1 MTRPHN
7 TKTNDHYNMKGR
19 ILVINTGSTST
30 KIGFYDAG
38 EKLFE
43 QNLTHS
49 AEEVALYPSVMDQ
62 TPMRRDTIT
71 AFLSDRGI
79 ALESIDICMA
89 RGGLI
94 TPIRTGVYE
103 VNQEMRDAL
112 MSGKD
117 GVHACNLSALIA
129 DDIAQE
135 VNEARQKKGI
145 TQKCRAFIADPP
157 MADEML
163 PEVKVGGIPE
173 FERRTL
179 FHALNSRAMV
189 RRYARSVGK
198 TNKDV
203 TVIVA
208 HMGGG
213 SSVSLHRNG
222 LVIDTND
229 ALGGDGPISPERAGS
244 VPGFP
249 LVEMCFSGKYTKDEV
264 KKKLV
269 GKGGAVAYFG
279 TNDIREI
286 VARAQDGDSECDR
299 FLKGFAVSVAKY
311 IGSLATVVAG
321 KVDAIILTGGIA
333 HAKDIVRDITDRVS
347 FIAPVEV
354 YAGENELESLAENGY
369 GILAGEFEIKEYNR
383 YRIIS

>member
-1 MTRPHN
+1 
-7 TKTNDHYNMKGR
+7 MKGR
-19 ILVINTGSTST
+19 ILVVNTGSTST

-38 EKLFE
+38 EMLFE
-43 QNLTHS
+43 KNLTHS
-49 AEEVALYPSVMDQ
+49 AEEVAKYASVMDQ
-62 TPMRRDTIT
+62 GGMRRDAIT
-71 AFLSDRGI
+71 AFLAEKGI
-79 ALESIDICMA
+79 VLETIDLVMA

-94 TPIRTGVYE
+94 TPIRTGVYG
-103 VNQEMRDAL
+103 VNQEMKDAL

-129 DDIAQE
+129 DDIAAE
-135 VNEARQKKGI
+135 VNKARAEKGI
-145 TQKCRAFIADPP
+145 AGECRAFIADPP

-189 RRYARSVGK
+189 RWYARSVGK
-198 TNKDV
+198 TNKEV

-222 LVIDTND
+222 LVIDTTD
-229 ALGGDGPISPERAGS
+229 ALGGDGPVSPERAGT

-249 LVEMCFSGKYTKDEV
+249 LVEMCFSGRYTKDEI

-279 TNDIREI
+279 TNDIRE
-286 VARAQDGDSECDR
+286 VAARADAGDARCEV

-311 IGSLATVVAG
+311 IASLAVVVDG
-321 KVDAIILTGGIA
+321 KVDAIVLTGGIA
-333 HAKDIVRDITDRVS
+333 NSKAITDDISRRVG

-354 YAGENELESLAENGY
+354 YPGENELESLAENGY
-369 GILAGEFEIKEYNR
+369 GILAGEFEIGTYHQDR
-383 YRIIS
+383 F

>member
-1 MTRPHN
+1 
-7 TKTNDHYNMKGR
+7 MKGR
-19 ILVINTGSTST
+19 ILVINTGSTSS
-30 KIGFYDAG
+30 KIGFFDAG
-38 EKLFE
+38 EMIFE
-43 QNLTHS
+43 KNLTHT
-49 AEEVALYPSVMDQ
+49 AEEIAAYDSVMDQ
-62 TPMRRDTIT
+62 TPMRRNAIID
-71 AFLSDRGI
+71 FLAEKVI
-79 ALESIDICMA
+79 ALDSIDVAMA

-103 VNQEMRDAL
+103 VNREMRDAL
-112 MSGKD
+112 IAGKE
-117 GVHACNLSALIA
+117 GVHACNLSALLA
-129 DDIAQE
+129 DDIAVM
-135 VNEARQKKGI
+135 VNEARAAKGI
-145 TQKCRAFIADPP
+145 TEKCRAFIADPP

-163 PEVKVGGIPE
+163 PEVKVGGLPE
-173 FERRTL
+173 FPRRTL

-229 ALGGDGPISPERAGS
+229 ALGGDGPISPERAGN

-249 LVEMCFSGKYTKDEV
+249 LVEECFSGKWTEAQM
-264 KKKLV
+264 KKRLV
-269 GKGGAVAYFG
+269 GRGGAVAYFG
-279 TNDIREI
+279 TTDFRELA
-286 VARAQDGDSECDR
+286 ARAKEGDKEVEV
-299 FLKGFAVSVAKY
+299 FLKGFAVSFAKY
-311 IGSLATVVAG
+311 IASLAAVVCG

-333 HAKDIVRDITDRVS
+333 HNEIITADIAERVS

-354 YAGENELESLAENGY
+354 YPGENELESLAENGY
-369 GILAGEFEIKEYNR
+369 GILAGEFEIR
-383 YRIIS
+383 YYHPDHF

>member
-1 MTRPHN
+1 
-7 TKTNDHYNMKGR
+7 MKGR

-30 KIGFYDAG
+30 KVGFYDSG
-38 EKLFE
+38 EMLFE
-43 QNLTHS
+43 KNLTHT
-49 AEEVALYPSVMDQ
+49 AEEIAKYKSVMDQ
-62 TPMRRDTIT
+62 GGMRRDAIT
-71 AFLSDRGI
+71 DFLSEKGI
-79 ALESIDICMA
+79 ALETIDVVMA

-94 TPIRTGVYE
+94 RPIKTGVYE
-103 VNQEMRDAL
+103 VNQAMRDAL
-112 MSGKD
+112 MAAREGA
-117 GVHACNLSALIA
+117 HACNLSAPIA
-129 DDIAQE
+129 DDIASM
-135 VNEARQKKGI
+135 VNAARQANGI
-145 TQKCRAFIADPP
+145 EGACRAFIADPP

-173 FERRTL
+173 FPRRTL

-189 RRYARSVGK
+189 RRYARSIGK

-229 ALGGDGPISPERAGS
+229 ALGGDGPISPDRAGS
-244 VPGFP
+244 VPAFP
-249 LVEMCFSGKYTKDEV
+249 LIEMCFSGQYTKEEI

-269 GKGGAVAYFG
+269 GKGGAMAYFG
-279 TNDIREI
+279 TNDFREL
-286 VARAQDGDSECDR
+286 VARAEAGEEACAT
-299 FLKGFAVSVAKY
+299 FIKGFCVSVAKY
-311 IGSLATVVAG
+311 IGALATVVDG

-333 HAKDIVRDITDRVS
+333 YSKPIVEDISGRVS

-369 GILAGEFEIKEYNR
+369 GILAGEFDVR
-383 YRIIS
+383 YYEAVE

>member
-1 MTRPHN
+1 
-7 TKTNDHYNMKGR
+7 MKGR

-38 EKLFE
+38 ALLFE
-43 QNLTHS
+43 KNLTHT
-49 AEEVALYPSVMDQ
+49 AEEIAKYESVMDQ
-62 TPMRRDTIT
+62 GVMRRDSIKN
-71 AFLSDRGI
+71 FLSEKGI
-79 ALESIDICMA
+79 ALESIDIAMA

-94 TPIRTGVYE
+94 TPIKTGVYE
-103 VNQEMRDAL
+103 VTQAMRDAL

-129 DDIAQE
+129 DDIAKE
-135 VNEARQKKGI
+135 VNEARASKGLDGLC
-145 TQKCRAFIADPP
+145 KAYIADPP

-163 PEVKVGGIPE
+163 PEVKVGGLPE

-189 RRYARSVGK
+189 RRYARSIGR
-198 TNKDV
+198 TNKEV

-213 SSVSLHRNG
+213 SSVSLHHNG

-249 LVEMCFSGKYTKDEV
+249 LVEMCFSGKYTKAEI

-279 TNDIREI
+279 TNDFREI
-286 VARAQDGDSECDR
+286 ATRAEAGDQACAT
-299 FLKGFAVSVAKY
+299 FLKGFCVSVAKY
-311 IGSLATVVAG
+311 IGSLATVASG

-333 HAKDIVRDITDRVS
+333 HSKTIVAEIADRVG

-369 GILAGEFEIKEYNR
+369 GILAGEFEVKR
-383 YRIIS
+383 YLED

>member
-1 MTRPHN
+1 MITI
-7 TKTNDHYNMKGR
+7 MKGR
-19 ILVINTGSTST
+19 ILVVNTGSTST
-30 KIGFYDAG
+30 KIGFYDSG

-43 QNLTHS
+43 QNLTHT
-49 AEEVALYPSVMDQ
+49 AEEVAKYESVMDLGG
-62 TPMRRDTIT
+62 MRRDSIT
-71 AFLSDRGI
+71 DFLLERGI
-79 ALESIDICMA
+79 QLESIDIVMA

-129 DDIAQE
+129 DDIASE
-135 VNEARQKKGI
+135 VNGI
-145 TQKCRAFIADPP
+145 RASRGINDRCRAFIADPP

-163 PEVKVGGIPE
+163 DEVKVGGLPE
-173 FERRTL
+173 FPRRTL

-189 RRYARSVGK
+189 RRYARNVGK

-213 SSVSLHRNG
+213 TSVSLHRNG

-229 ALGGDGPISPERAGS
+229 ALGGDGPITPERAGS

-249 LVEMCFSGKYTKDEV
+249 LVEMCFSGKYTKDQV

-279 TNDIREI
+279 TNDFREI
-286 VARAQDGDSECDR
+286 AARAETEEACAT
-299 FLKGFAVSVAKY
+299 FIKGYCISVAKY
-311 IGSLATVVAG
+311 IAAVSVVVCG

-333 HAKDIVRDITDRVS
+333 YNDAIADDIRSRVS

-354 YAGENELESLAENGY
+354 YPGENELESLAENGY
-369 GILAGEFEIKEYNR
+369 GILSGEFDIR
-383 YRIIS
+383 YYHPDRF

>member
-1 MTRPHN
+1 
-7 TKTNDHYNMKGR
+7 MKGR
-19 ILVINTGSTST
+19 ILVINTGSTSS
-30 KIGFYDAG
+30 KIAVYDAG
-38 EKLFE
+38 EMMFE

-49 AEEVALYPSVMDQ
+49 AEEIAQYESVMDQ
-62 TPMRRDTIT
+62 TQMRRDSIT
-71 AFLSDRGI
+71 DFLSEKGVG
-79 ALESIDICMA
+79 LETLDVAMA

-117 GVHACNLSALIA
+117 GVHACNLSALLA

-135 VNEARQKKGI
+135 VNRLRESSGCTER
-145 TQKCRAFIADPP
+145 CRAYIADPP

-163 PEVKVGGIPE
+163 PEVKVGGLPE
-173 FERRTL
+173 FPRRTL

-189 RRYARSVGK
+189 RRYAKSIGK

-213 SSVSLHRNG
+213 SSVSLHKEG

-229 ALGGDGPISPERAGS
+229 ALGGDGPITPERAGT
-244 VPGFP
+244 VPAFP
-249 LVEMCFSGKYTKDEV
+249 LVEMCFSGEYTKDQV

-269 GKGGAVAYFG
+269 GRGGAVAYFG
-279 TNDIREI
+279 TNDFRTLA
-286 VARAQDGDSECDR
+286 ARASAGDKECEV
-299 FLKGFAVSVAKY
+299 FLKGYCVSVAKY
-311 IGSLATVVAG
+311 IAALASVVCG

-333 HAKDIVRDITDRVS
+333 YSELIVNDIRERVA

-369 GILAGEFEIKEYNR
+369 GILAGEFEIKEYHR
-383 YRIIS
+383 DRF

>member
-1 MTRPHN
+1 M
-7 TKTNDHYNMKGR
+7 YGR
-19 ILVINTGSTST
+19 ILVINTGSTSS
-30 KIGFYDAG
+30 KIGFYESG

-43 QNLTHS
+43 KNLTHT
-49 AEEVALYPSVMDQ
+49 AEEIARYESVMDQ
-62 TPMRRDTIT
+62 TPMRMDAIMD
-71 AFLSDRGI
+71 FLAEKGV
-79 ALESIDICMA
+79 ALESIDVAMA

-103 VNQEMRDAL
+103 VNQAMRDAL

-117 GVHACNLSALIA
+117 GVHACNLSALLA
-129 DDIAQE
+129 DDIAAD
-135 VNEARQKKGI
+135 VNKAREAKGI
-145 TQKCRAFIADPP
+145 EQKCRAYIADPP

-163 PEVKVGGIPE
+163 PEVKVGGLPE
-173 FERRTL
+173 FPRRTL

-189 RRYARSVGK
+189 RRYAKSVGK

-249 LVEMCFSGKYTKDEV
+249 LVDMCFSGEYTKAEV
-264 KKKLV
+264 KKMLV
-269 GKGGAVAYFG
+269 GRGGAVAYFG
-279 TNDIREI
+279 TNDMRE
-286 VARAQDGDSECDR
+286 VAARANAGDKDCDT
-299 FLKGFAVSVAKY
+299 FLRGFCVSFAKY
-311 IGSLATVVAG
+311 IAALASVVCG
-321 KVDAIILTGGIA
+321 EVDAIILTGGIA
-333 HAKDIVRDITDRVS
+333 HNDAIVEEISRRVK
-347 FIAPVEV
+347 FIAPVVV

-369 GILAGEFEIKEYNR
+369 GILAGEFDIKY
-383 YRIIS
+383 YHPDHF

>member
-1 MTRPHN
+1 MT
-7 TKTNDHYNMKGR
+7 GR

-49 AEEVALYPSVMDQ
+49 AEEVARYDSVMDQ
-62 TPMRRDTIT
+62 TGMRRDAILN
-71 AFLSDRGI
+71 FLEEKGI
-79 ALESIDICMA
+79 ALQTIDIVMA

-94 TPIRTGVYE
+94 TPIRTGVYS
-103 VNQEMRDAL
+103 VNQEMREAL
-112 MSGKD
+112 IAGRE
-117 GVHACNLSALIA
+117 GVHACNLSALLA
-129 DDIAQE
+129 DDIAAL
-135 VNEARQKKGI
+135 VNEASGNDD
-145 TQKCRAFIADPP
+145 CRAFIADPP

-173 FERRTL
+173 FSRRTL

-189 RRYARSVGK
+189 RRYARSIGK

-222 LVIDTND
+222 LVIDVND
-229 ALGGDGPISPERAGS
+229 SLGGDGPISPERAGS
-244 VPGFP
+244 VPGFQ
-249 LVEMCFSGKYTKDEV
+249 LVDMCFSGDYTKDQI

-269 GKGGAVAYFG
+269 GRGGAVAYFG
-279 TNDIREI
+279 TNDFRDL
-286 VARAQDGDSECDR
+286 VARAQAGDKECET
-299 FLKGFAVSVAKY
+299 FIKGYCISFAKY
-311 IGSLATVVAG
+311 IGAVATVVCG
-321 KVDAIILTGGIA
+321 KVDAIVLTGGIA
-333 HAKDIVRDITDRVS
+333 YSEYIASDIKDRVS
-347 FIAPVEV
+347 FIAPVHI
-354 YAGENELESLAENGY
+354 YPGENELESLAENGY
-369 GILAGEFEIKEYNR
+369 GILAGEFEIKEYSSKV
-383 YRIIS
+383 I

>member
-1 MTRPHN
+1 
-7 TKTNDHYNMKGR
+7 MKGR
-19 ILVINTGSTST
+19 ILVVNTGSTST
-30 KIGFYDAG
+30 KVGFYDAG
-38 EKLFE
+38 EMLFE
-43 QNLTHS
+43 KNLTHS
-49 AEEVALYPSVMDQ
+49 AEEIAKYGSVMEQ
-62 TPMRRDTIT
+62 GAMRRDAIT
-71 AFLSDRGI
+71 DFLSEKGI
-79 ALESIDICMA
+79 ALDTIDVAMA

-103 VNQEMRDAL
+103 VNQDMRDAL

-129 DDIAQE
+129 DDIAVE
-135 VNEARQKKGI
+135 VNKARAEKGVGGL
-145 TQKCRAFIADPP
+145 CRAFIADPP

-198 TNKDV
+198 SNKDV

-249 LVEMCFSGKYTKDEV
+249 LVEMCFSGKYTREQVRKR
-264 KKKLV
+264 LA
-269 GKGGAVAYFG
+269 GRGGAIAYFD
-279 TNDIREI
+279 TNDFREI
-286 VARAQDGDSECDR
+286 IAMANNGNVEAEVFVKAYCLS
-299 FLKGFAVSVAKY
+299 AAKY
-311 IGSLATVVAG
+311 VGALATTICG
-321 KVDAIILTGGIA
+321 KIDAIILTGGVC
-333 HAKDIVRDITDRVS
+333 HSTVITGQIIERVG
-347 FIAPVEV
+347 FIAPVV
-354 YAGENELESLAENGY
+354 IYPGEDELESLAENGY
-369 GILAGEFEIKEYNR
+369 GILSGEFQVKEYHR
-383 YRIIS
+383 ERIID

>member
-1 MTRPHN
+1 
-7 TKTNDHYNMKGR
+7 MKGR
-19 ILVINTGSTST
+19 ILVINTGSTSS
-30 KIGFYDAG
+30 KIGFYDSG

-49 AEEVALYPSVMDQ
+49 AEEIAKYESVMDQ
-62 TPMRRDTIT
+62 TPMRRDAIT
-71 AFLSDRGI
+71 NFLSDRGI
-79 ALESIDICMA
+79 SLESIDLVMA

-94 TPIRTGVYE
+94 TPIQTGVYE
-103 VNQEMRDAL
+103 VNQDMRDAL
-112 MSGKD
+112 MEGKD
-117 GVHACNLSALIA
+117 GVHACNLSALLA
-129 DDIAQE
+129 DDIAKM
-135 VNEARQKKGI
+135 VGCK
-145 TQKCRAFIADPP
+145 AFIADPP

-163 PEVKVGGIPE
+163 PEVKVGGLPE
-173 FERRTL
+173 FPRKTL

-203 TVIVA
+203 TVMVA

-222 LVIDTND
+222 QVIDTTD
-229 ALGGDGPISPERAGS
+229 ALGGDGPISPERAGT

-249 LVEMCFSGKYTKDEV
+249 LVEMCFSGKYSKAEI

-279 TNDIREI
+279 TNDIRE
-286 VARAQDGDSECDR
+286 VLSRASNGDEDCAT
-299 FLKGFAVSVAKY
+299 FLKGFCVSVAKY
-311 IGSLATVVAG
+311 IGALATVVGG
-321 KVDAIILTGGIA
+321 KVDAIVLTGGIA
-333 HAKDIVRDITDRVS
+333 HSKDITADVAERVG

-369 GILAGEFEIKEYNR
+369 GILSGEFENKEYIKR
-383 YRIIS
+383 

>member
-1 MTRPHN
+1 VNAVR
-7 TKTNDHYNMKGR
+7 
-19 ILVINTGSTST
+19 
-30 KIGFYDAG
+30 A
-38 EKLFE
+38 EK
-43 QNLTHS
+43 
-49 AEEVALYPSVMDQ
+49 
-62 TPMRRDTIT
+62 
-71 AFLSDRGI
+71 GI
-79 ALESIDICMA
+79 A
-89 RGGLI
+89 GLCKA
-94 TPIRTGVYE
+94 Y
-103 VNQEMRDAL
+103 
-112 MSGKD
+112 
-117 GVHACNLSALIA
+117 
-129 DDIAQE
+129 
-135 VNEARQKKGI
+135 
-145 TQKCRAFIADPP
+145 IADPP

-173 FERRTL
+173 FTRRTL

-189 RRYARSVGK
+189 RRYARSIGK
-198 TNKDV
+198 SNKEV

-249 LVEMCFSGKYTKDEV
+249 LVEMCFSGEYTKDEI

-279 TNDIREI
+279 TNDFREI
-286 VARAQDGDSECDR
+286 TARAEAGEEECAT
-299 FLKGFAVSVAKY
+299 FLKGFCVSVAKY
-311 IGSLATVVAG
+311 IGSLATVVGG

-333 HAKDIVRDITDRVS
+333 HSKPIVDDIIDRVG

-369 GILAGEFEIKEYNR
+369 GILAGEFDIKY
-383 YRIIS
+383 YHPDHF

>member
-1 MTRPHN
+1 MN
-7 TKTNDHYNMKGR
+7 GR

-30 KIGFYDAG
+30 KIGFYDSGAM
-38 EKLFE
+38 LFE
-43 QNLTHS
+43 KNLTHS
-49 AEEVALYPSVMDQ
+49 AEEVASYRSVMDQ
-62 TPMRRDTIT
+62 TPMRRDAI
-71 AFLSDRGI
+71 ADFLSEKGI
-79 ALESIDICMA
+79 ALETIDIAMA

-129 DDIAQE
+129 DDIARE
-135 VNEARQKKGI
+135 VNDARAAKGMEGI
-145 TQKCRAFIADPP
+145 CKAYIADPP

-198 TNKDV
+198 TNKEV

-249 LVEMCFSGKYTKDEV
+249 LVEMCFSGKYTKDEI

-279 TNDIREI
+279 TNDFREI
-286 VARAQDGDSECDR
+286 AARADAGEEACAT
-299 FLKGFAVSVAKY
+299 FLKGFCVSVAKY
-311 IGSLATVVAG
+311 IGALATVVGG

-333 HAKDIVRDITDRVS
+333 HSRLITEDIIGRVG

-369 GILAGEFEIKEYNR
+369 GILAGEFDIKYYHPDR
-383 YRIIS
+383 F